1 MDAYY
6 AERRPS
12 DATPPS
18 EEDLILRFA
27 TDLNC
32 AADDFIERYRELT
45 HAEVPEHIAKLIS
58 ILDNEIINKL
68 YGFPWN

>member
-6 AERRPS
+6 TERRPS
-12 DATPPS
+12 DATLPP
-18 EEDLILRFA
+18 EEDLILHFA

-45 HAEVPEHIAKLIS
+45 HAEVPEHIAQI
-58 ILDNEIINKL
+58 IATLDNEVINKL